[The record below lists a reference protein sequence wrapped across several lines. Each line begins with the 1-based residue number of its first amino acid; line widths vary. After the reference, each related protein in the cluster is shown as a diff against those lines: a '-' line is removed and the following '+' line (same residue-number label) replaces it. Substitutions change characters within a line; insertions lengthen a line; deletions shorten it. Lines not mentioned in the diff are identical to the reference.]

1 MDKYKPID
9 CELHDK
15 LEDAAVRRVPVEIQ
29 LDTGTIN
36 GTVVDVKTVA
46 SKEFLVLKEQA
57 EPIRLDRVLAVTDT
71 AEKE

>member
-46 SKEFLVLKEQA
+46 SEEFLVLKEQA

-71 AEKE
+71 AEQE

>member
-36 GTVVDVKTVA
+36 GTVIDVKTVA
-46 SKEFLVLKEQA
+46 SEEFLVLKEQV